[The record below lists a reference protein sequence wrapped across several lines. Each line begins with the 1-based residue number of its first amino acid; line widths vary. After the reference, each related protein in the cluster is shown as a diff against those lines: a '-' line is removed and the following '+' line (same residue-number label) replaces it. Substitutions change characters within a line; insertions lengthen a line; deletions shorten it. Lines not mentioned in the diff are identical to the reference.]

1 MTKAKAIKIT
11 LLLMTLF
18 AIMRVYGLQSN
29 INQAKEYRN
38 DPKIYKDF
46 IKSSKNNIYDVSIT
60 MNYDEDILTEKRKA
74 TITDL
79 FFSDIQSRMMLMFLT
94 IFVAFFVGSEW
105 TSGFIKN
112 ISRELKNRGL
122 LVISKA
128 VSVGIFLFIM
138 FLTYYII
145 SGIFCYFVYGYC
157 WLGINFTNLAQLL
170 IQYLL
175 HFSFGIFIMWITYLV
190 KSMAISISI
199 GAMLTMNLLALL
211 YSKIDFLLKKIFN
224 HFMTIMEYTLTGN
237 IAFLNISAPF
247 HVYSRALLV
256 SVFFFG
262 FFLYLSY
269 LFVKKNEI

>member
-1 MTKAKAIKIT
+1 MKSAIT
-11 LLLMTLF
+11 LLLVALF
-18 AIMRVYGLQSN
+18 AIMRVFGLQSN
-29 INQAKEYRN
+29 INQAREYRN
-38 DPKIYKDF
+38 EPKIYKNF
-46 IKSSKNNIYDVSIT
+46 IKSSKNNIYDISIT
-60 MNYDEDILTEKRKA
+60 MDYDEDILAEKRKV

-105 TSGFIKN
+105 ISGFIKN
-112 ISRELKNRGL
+112 ISRELKDRGL

-128 VSVGIFLFIM
+128 VSVGTFLFAM

-145 SGIFCYFVYGYC
+145 SGIFCYFVFGYC
-157 WLGINFTNLAQLL
+157 QLGINFTNLAQLL

-190 KSMAISISI
+190 KSMAISIAI
-199 GAMLTMNLLALL
+199 GAMLTMNILALF
-211 YSKIDFLLKKIFN
+211 YSKIDFLIKKVFN
-224 HFMTIMEYTLTGN
+224 HFTTIMEYTLTGN

-247 HVYSRALLV
+247 HVYLRALLV